1 MDIKKPVAALFDL
14 DGVILD
20 TESQYD
26 IFWAEQG
33 RRYLPHIE
41 NFHKLV
47 KGQTIKQMFDNYF
60 VGMDEAQKQIRIDID
75 IFEENMSYEFIP
87 GVEAFI
93 SGLKDNNVRIAI
105 VTSSNNLKMTSV
117 YSAHPELKEWFSTI
131 ITANRITHSK
141 PDPECFQVA
150 AADLGVDPD
159 NCFVFEDSFHGLQA
173 GNAAGMTVIGLATT
187 NSREAI
193 TDKAHHIIDNFNDF
207 TFEKLIQVSK

>member
-1 MDIKKPVAALFDL
+1 MDIKEPVAALFDL

-41 NFHKLV
+41 NFHKMV

-60 VGMDEAQKQIRIDID
+60 AGMDEAQKQIRTDLD
-75 IFEENMSYEFIP
+75 IFEANMSYEFIP
-87 GVEAFI
+87 GVADFI
-93 SGLKDNNVRIAI
+93 LELKKNDVRIAI
-105 VTSSNNLKMTSV
+105 VTSSNNLKMASV
-117 YSAHPELKEWFSTI
+117 YRAHPELKKWFGAI

-141 PDPECFQVA
+141 PDPECFLVA

-173 GNAAGMTVIGLATT
+173 GNAAGMTVVGLATT

-193 TDKAHHIIDNFNDF
+193 TGKVHYIIDNFNGF
-207 TFEKLIQVSK
+207 TFEKLIQISK